1 MYGVVSVMKSSSC
14 PGQKCLNGSCSDNDA
29 TLVSEEQAAGGL
41 AVTEN
46 NCRDRNCT
54 ESIADLNSDEIRR
67 ITVSGVTVASLL
79 FALTVISIWTL
90 LPDKTLEP
98 YVPSLSDDTD
108 VITFLDY
115 PLPELFEWLL
125 LWMAKV
131 SITLWVIVLFMTY
144 LLTGQRGP
152 VFVILLM
159 LLCIVSVPLS
169 MVFLLD

>member
-41 AVTEN
+41 AVTESN
-46 NCRDRNCT
+46 
-54 ESIADLNSDEIRR
+54 ADLNSDEIRR

-144 LLTGQRGP
+144 LLTGQRSPGL
-152 VFVILLM
+152 VILLM

-169 MVFLLD
+169 MAFLLD